1 MGVFEEYLFEF
12 PLRKYSS
19 FCIYGWL
26 GSDFEDFASQ
36 VLNQTNTPW
45 NGSKIYTEVVDG
57 YYCILRFIVEAQDF
71 TQKNYINQRG
81 GDVLRVALSTPDFSL
96 SSGTIYA
103 GANFMDSNPPTVKG
117 GIYLSD
123 DTIVIPPFFLLHYNK
138 DKGLVVP
145 IWFGRKGY
153 PYPCSIN
160 PTYYPVVFDL
170 NRQSVFDI
178 KANHPYGVRGKSAG
192 GSLLYQPLMF
202 FNKYTENDVEYFYP
216 AGQVPDVFFLPA
228 VVDPALLW
236 KEVSIG
242 SATYRM
248 VGLGVTSSYPFNT
261 QMLAIRIA

>member
-12 PLRKYSS
+12 PLQKYAYN
-19 FCIYGWL
+19 CIFGWL

-36 VLNQTNTPW
+36 VLNQTNTSW
-45 NGSKIYTEVVDG
+45 NGSKIYTEIADS
-57 YYCILRFIVEAQDF
+57 YYCRLNFVIETSDF
-71 TQKNYINQRG
+71 KQVSQINQRG
-81 GDVLRVALSTPDFSL
+81 GNVYSLSAATSDFSL
-96 SSGTIYA
+96 GFTVNGQVSFMSSE
-103 GANFMDSNPPTVKG
+103 PPTVKG

-145 IWFGRKGY
+145 IWFGEIGY
-153 PYPCSIN
+153 PYPCSIH

-178 KANHPYGVRGKSAG
+178 RANHPYGVRGKSAG

-242 SATYRM
+242 SATYRI
-248 VGLGVTSSYPFNT
+248 VGLGLTSSYPFNT